1 MSGVQQKPIEGTS
14 MLYSFNDGDAAERRQ
29 IQYFEMFGNRG
40 IYHQGWT
47 AVTKHKTPW
56 ELVGGTMPALD
67 DDVWELYD
75 TNVDWTQSNDLSK
88 EMPDKLRELQRLW
101 LIEAVKFNVL
111 PIDDRSGERLNPEL
125 AGRPELISGDSQ
137 TLFPGMVRL
146 SEHALINTKN
156 KSHSVTAEVVIP
168 ESGASGTIIA
178 QGGNFGGWALYAKD
192 GKLKYVYNLLGL
204 ETHTVES
211 PDPLPSGVVQ
221 VQMDFT
227 YDGGGLGKGGTA
239 ALYIEGEKVSDVRL
253 EATHPMIFSADS
265 TASVAEK
272 GGAPIHS
279 DFDRYGN
286 NAFSGTV
293 NWVHIAVGDD
303 SHDHYID
310 EEERI
315 RIAMS
320 LQ

>member
-1 MSGVQQKPIEGTS
+1 M
-14 MLYSFNDGDAAERRQ
+14 
-29 IQYFEMFGNRG
+29 
-40 IYHQGWT
+40 
-47 AVTKHKTPW
+47 
-56 ELVGGTMPALD
+56 
-67 DDVWELYD
+67 
-75 TNVDWTQSNDLSK
+75 
-88 EMPDKLRELQRLW
+88 QRLW

-111 PIDDRSGERLNPEL
+111 PIDDRSGERLNPDL
-125 AGRPELISGDSQ
+125 AGRPELIKGDSQ

-156 KSHSVTAEVVIP
+156 KSHSVTAEITVR
-168 ESGASGTIIA
+168 EDGASGVIIA
-178 QGGNFGGWALYAKD
+178 QGGNFGGWAPYAHG

-204 ETHTVES
+204 ETYSVES
-211 PDPLPSGVVQ
+211 PDPLKAGVLQ

-239 ALYIEGEKVSDVRL
+239 AIYIDGNKVNDCRVD
-253 EATHPMIFSADS
+253 ATHPMIFSADS

-272 GGAPIHS
+272 GGAPICS
-279 DFDRYGN
+279 DFDRVGN
-286 NAFSGTV
+286 NAFNGRV
-293 NWVHIAVGDD
+293 HWVHIKVGDD

-310 EEERI
+310 DEERI